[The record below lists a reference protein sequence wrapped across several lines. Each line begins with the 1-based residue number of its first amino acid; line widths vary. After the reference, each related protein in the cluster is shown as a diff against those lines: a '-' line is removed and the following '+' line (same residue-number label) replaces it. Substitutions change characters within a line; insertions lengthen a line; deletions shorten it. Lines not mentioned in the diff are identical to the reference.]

1 MPNFKYSARDNF
13 AKLVSGSLPAST
25 KEDAAKK
32 LQEMGYFPLSISE
45 VHDSATAGI
54 LKRFNRVS
62 LEDINT
68 FTRQLYS
75 LQKAGL
81 PLLSGLETMA
91 QQTDNK
97 NFKGIID
104 DITRSIRGGMNF
116 SDALKKYT
124 NVFGEV
130 YVSMVKAAE
139 TSGRLVDV
147 LLSLTNLIEQE
158 IDTRS
163 RINAATRYPM
173 LAFFV
178 LCAGF
183 LIVVTFV
190 IPRFSSVYG
199 QFNARLPLPTLIMI
213 GVSTAIRKYWYL
225 FFLVVGFAVFGFI
238 RFIHSKGG
246 RPVWDNFRLKVPVFG
261 PLLTMLALS
270 RFARITALL
279 MKSGVP
285 ILEIMDLVGKSSG
298 NVIIGRAILNI
309 KESIRQGKGISEPMK
324 VSGLF
329 PPVVTQMVAV
339 GEQTGKVD
347 ELLLSVADYYDRESG
362 YMIKN
367 LTTYI
372 EPILI
377 FVLALMVLIMALG
390 IFMPM
395 WNLIK
400 VFKPGG

>member
-1 MPNFKYSARDNF
+1 
-13 AKLVSGSLPAST
+13 
-25 KEDAAKK
+25 
-32 LQEMGYFPLSISE
+32 
-45 VHDSATAGI
+45 
-54 LKRFNRVS
+54 
-62 LEDINT
+62 
-68 FTRQLYS
+68 
-75 LQKAGL
+75 
-81 PLLSGLETMA
+81 
-91 QQTDNK
+91 
-97 NFKGIID
+97 
-104 DITRSIRGGMNF
+104 MNF

-124 NVFGEV
+124 NIFGEV
-130 YVSMVKAAE
+130 YVSMIRAAE

-147 LLSLTNLIEQE
+147 LLSLNNLIEQE

-178 LCAGF
+178 LCVGF

-199 QFNARLPLPTLIMI
+199 QFGARLPLPTLIMI
-213 GVSTAIRKYWYL
+213 GVSIAIRKYWYI
-225 FFLVVGFAVFGFI
+225 FLIVLGLMVFGFW
-238 RFIHSKGG
+238 RFINSRGG
-246 RPVWDNFRLKVPVFG
+246 RPIWDNFKLKVPVFG

-285 ILEIMDLVGKSSG
+285 ILEIMDLVGKASG
-298 NVIIGRAILNI
+298 NVIIGRAIMNI
-309 KESIRQGKGISEPMK
+309 KESIKQGKGISEPMK

-377 FVLALMVLIMALG
+377 FVLALMVLVMALG

-400 VFKPGG
+400 VFKPG

>member
-13 AKLVSGSLPAST
+13 AKFVSGVLAAST
-25 KEDAAKK
+25 KEEAAKK
-32 LQEMGYFPLSISE
+32 LQEMGYFPLSIGE
-45 VHDSATAGI
+45 VHDSAAADI
-54 LKRFNRVS
+54 FKRFSRVS
-62 LEDINT
+62 LEDINA

-91 QQTDNK
+91 QQTANR
-97 NFKGIID
+97 NFKSIIED
-104 DITRSIRGGMNF
+104 LARSIRGGMNF

-124 NVFGEV
+124 NIFGEV
-130 YVSMVKAAE
+130 YVSMIRAAE

-147 LLSLTNLIEQE
+147 LLSLNNLIEQE

-178 LCAGF
+178 LCVGF

-199 QFNARLPLPTLIMI
+199 QFGARLPLPTLIMI
-213 GVSTAIRKYWYL
+213 GVSIAIRKYWYI
-225 FFLVVGFAVFGFI
+225 FLIVLGLMVFGFW
-238 RFIHSKGG
+238 RFINSRGG
-246 RPVWDNFRLKVPVFG
+246 RPIWDNFKLKVPVFG

-285 ILEIMDLVGKSSG
+285 ILEIMDLVGKASG
-298 NVIIGRAILNI
+298 NVIIGRAIMNI
-309 KESIRQGKGISEPMK
+309 KESIKQGKGISEPMK

-377 FVLALMVLIMALG
+377 FVLALMVLVMALG

-400 VFKPGG
+400 VFKPG